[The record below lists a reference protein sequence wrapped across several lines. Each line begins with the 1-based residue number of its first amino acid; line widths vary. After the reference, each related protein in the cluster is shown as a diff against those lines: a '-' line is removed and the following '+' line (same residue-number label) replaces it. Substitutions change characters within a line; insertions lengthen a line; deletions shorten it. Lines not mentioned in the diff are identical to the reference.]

1 MIITKHPV
9 RIKQTIVLAA
19 MLFVMRGEYYLNTG
33 LRKLHTNAIIVDTGI
48 WQQNT
53 SNNFSFYIYL

>member
-19 MLFVMRGEYYLNTG
+19 MLFVMRGEYCPNIVQQ
-33 LRKLHTNAIIVDTGI
+33 KLHIDAIIVDTGI

>member
-19 MLFVMRGEYYLNTG
+19 MLFVMRGEYCPNIG

-48 WQQNT
+48 
-53 SNNFSFYIYL
+53 